1 MKGEKGVMRRNVAI
15 ALLLLLGLTIVVP
28 AVAYAQDLLATPDMV
43 APIAMIT
50 FGIVG
55 LLGGVAG
62 YARRHYR
69 SSK

>member
-1 MKGEKGVMRRNVAI
+1 MRKNVVI
-15 ALLLLLGLTIVVP
+15 ALFLLLSISVSVP

-50 FGIVG
+50 FGFVG

-62 YARRHYR
+62 YVRRH
-69 SSK
+69 SK